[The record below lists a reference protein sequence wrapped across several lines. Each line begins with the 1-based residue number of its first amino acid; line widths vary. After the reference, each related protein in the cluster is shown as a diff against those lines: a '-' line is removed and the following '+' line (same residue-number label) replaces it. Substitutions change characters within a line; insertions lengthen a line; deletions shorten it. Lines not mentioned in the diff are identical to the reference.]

1 MSEDTYRIS
10 EGGPSDL
17 PGNSQEAARKLAQR
31 ADDVVTLLQ
40 SQRDLLRQRG
50 MNLPAG
56 ALETVLTVKS
66 RLESLN
72 KKIVS
77 TLIELRTLRALAETT
92 SLITSNLDTEDV
104 LNQVMDTVVG
114 LTGAERGYIVLKDRD
129 TGSFDQF
136 AVARGIDVNTLAAD
150 QTPNAANRD
159 YAVSRTIINEVV
171 TTGQPVMTTNALEDE
186 RFQSQQSIVG
196 HAMRSV
202 LAVPLRVRGEL
213 TGIVYC
219 DNRVLAGLF
228 AQRELELVTT
238 FAEHAAVA
246 IDNARLFQALRDQLA
261 EVTALRD
268 ELDRIFESITAG
280 VLTLDR
286 SGTITLCNRGAITIF
301 CAANTMVG
309 HSLTDFVN
317 EMPGPLQSAMTYV
330 RASAR
335 PMPFDLSLF
344 IPGRGEC
351 HLNIVMSPLADGT
364 GLALVIDDLTVEKA
378 REQQLAEVTRYLPT
392 ALVKNLATVSN
403 SDVRGQ
409 ERQITA
415 MFCDVRGFTRFS
427 ENIDPGEVVRVI
439 NQYLSLASDAIG
451 LFEGVVDKYMGDAV
465 TGLFNT
471 QLNPQ
476 EDHAIRAI
484 SAGLTMVAE
493 LAALHETMPE
503 DYRLDFGIGID
514 SGLAVLGNVGS
525 MDRREFTALGE
536 PVVVSK
542 ILQENARA
550 SVLISEA
557 TYALVA
563 DTFQCEPVT
572 LEKTKGSIAG
582 LTTAYRVVRRKH
594 NTGLVAL
601 LIDSELADLI
611 HKTDS
616 TADDTD

>member
-1 MSEDTYRIS
+1 MSEDTFRIS

-17 PGNSQEAARKLAQR
+17 PNNSQEAARKLAQR
-31 ADDVVTLLQ
+31 ADDVVTLLK

-50 MNLPAG
+50 MNLPTG

-66 RLESLN
+66 RLEALN
-72 KKIVS
+72 KKIIS

-92 SLITSNLDTEDV
+92 SLITSNLDTDDV

-114 LTGAERGYIVLKDRD
+114 LTGAERGYIVLKNRE
-129 TGSFDQF
+129 TGAFDHF
-136 AVARGIDVNTLAAD
+136 AVARGIDIDSLAVD
-150 QTPNAANRD
+150 RTPGVPNRD
-159 YAVSRTIINEVV
+159 YAVSRTIINTVV
-171 TTGQPVMTTNALEDE
+171 TTGQPVITTNALEDE

-213 TGIVYC
+213 IGLVYC

-228 AQRELELVTT
+228 GQRELELVTT
-238 FAEHAAVA
+238 FAEHAAIA

-261 EVTALRD
+261 QVTALRD

-286 SGTITLCNRGAITIF
+286 SGTITLCNRAATMIFNAPGAMTGG
-301 CAANTMVG
+301 V
-309 HSLTDFVN
+309 LTDYIN
-317 EMPGPLQSAMTYV
+317 EIPGPLQSAMTYV
-330 RASAR
+330 RASNR

-378 REQQLAEVTRYLPT
+378 REQQLVEVMRYLPT
-392 ALVKNLATVSN
+392 ALVKNLASVSN

-439 NQYLSLASDAIG
+439 NQYLSLASDAID

-476 EDHAIRAI
+476 EDHAVRAI
-484 SAGLTMVAE
+484 SAGLTMLAE

-503 DYRLDFGIGID
+503 HYRLDFGIGID

-525 MDRREFTALGE
+525 MDRREFTALGG
-536 PVVVSK
+536 PMVVSR

-557 TYALVA
+557 TYRLVA

-572 LEKTKGSIAG
+572 LEKNKGYAN

-601 LIDSELADLI
+601 LIDSDLADLI
-611 HKTDS
+611 HKPGE
-616 TADDTD
+616 ADDTTK

>member
-1 MSEDTYRIS
+1 MSEDTFRIS
-10 EGGPSDL
+10 EGSPSEL
-17 PGNSQEAARKLAQR
+17 PNNSQEAARKLAQR
-31 ADDVVTLLQ
+31 ADDVVTLLK

-50 MNLPAG
+50 MNLPVG

-66 RLESLN
+66 RLEALN

-92 SLITSNLDTEDV
+92 SLITSNLDTDDV

-114 LTGAERGYIVLKDRD
+114 LTGAERGYIVLKDRE
-129 TGSFDQF
+129 TGAFDQF
-136 AVARGIDVNTLAAD
+136 TVARGIDIDSLAAD
-150 QTPNAANRD
+150 RTPGIPNRD
-159 YAVSRTIINEVV
+159 YAVSRTIINEVA
-171 TTGQPVMTTNALEDE
+171 TTGQPVITTNALEDE

-202 LAVPLRVRGEL
+202 LAVPLLVRGEL

-286 SGTITLCNRGAITIF
+286 SGTITLCNRAATTIF
-301 CAANTMVG
+301 NAPGAMTGGV
-309 HSLTDFVN
+309 LTDYIN

-330 RASAR
+330 RASSR

-392 ALVKNLATVSN
+392 ALVKNLASVSN

-484 SAGLTMVAE
+484 SAGLTMLAE

-503 DYRLDFGIGID
+503 NYRLDFGIGID

-536 PVVVSK
+536 PTVLSK

-557 TYALVA
+557 TYTLVA
-563 DTFQCEPVT
+563 DTFQCEQVQ
-572 LEKTKGSIAG
+572 LEKTKGYPNLS
-582 LTTAYRVVRRKH
+582 TAYRVVRRKH

-611 HKTDS
+611 HKPES
-616 TADDTD
+616 TNDAVD